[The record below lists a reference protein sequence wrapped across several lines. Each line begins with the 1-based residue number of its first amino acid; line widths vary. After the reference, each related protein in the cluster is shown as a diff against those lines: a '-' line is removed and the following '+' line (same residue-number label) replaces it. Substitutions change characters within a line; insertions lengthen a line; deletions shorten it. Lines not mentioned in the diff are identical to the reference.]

1 MAVFSYRARTLQG
14 AIIEGTIEAIEEKAA
29 VERLKEQKYIVIDIK
44 EVEGRFSFAKFL
56 ERINPFK
63 PKVGT
68 KDLVVFSRQ
77 LSTLVSAGVPIVQGL
92 SILVEQMSNP
102 AFKAVLTKIREDI
115 ESGVSITDA
124 LRRHPNVFSELY
136 VSMVHAGEV
145 GGILDTILERLSTYL
160 ESSEK
165 LRGKVKGALAYPAVV
180 IMIALGVSIFLL
192 TVVIPV
198 FVKMF
203 ESFGSQLPLPTQ
215 ILINISDLVRKY
227 FYLVILIPIAS
238 VVAFKRWYATEQGRR
253 YVDSLS
259 LKLPIFGV
267 LLQKTSIARFSQ
279 TLSTLVKSG
288 VPILQALDTVAKT
301 SGNRIVE
308 EAVLKARESI
318 REGERI
324 SEPLKKSGVFPPMVT
339 QMIAIGEETG
349 NLDAMLSK
357 IAEFYA
363 AEVDAAVSALT
374 SMIEPL
380 LILFLGIVVG
390 GIVVAM
396 YLPMFSVGSL
406 ISGAG

>member
-1 MAVFSYRARTLQG
+1 
-14 AIIEGTIEAIEEKAA
+14 
-29 VERLKEQKYIVIDIK
+29 
-44 EVEGRFSFAKFL
+44 
-56 ERINPFK
+56 
-63 PKVGT
+63 
-68 KDLVVFSRQ
+68 
-77 LSTLVSAGVPIVQGL
+77 
-92 SILVEQMSNP
+92 
-102 AFKAVLTKIREDI
+102 
-115 ESGVSITDA
+115 
-124 LRRHPNVFSELY
+124 
-136 VSMVHAGEV
+136 MVHAGEV
-145 GGILDTILERLSTYL
+145 GGILDTILERLSAYL
-160 ESSEK
+160 EASEK
-165 LRGKVKGALAYPAVV
+165 LRGKVKGALAYPAIVV
-180 IMIALGVSIFLL
+180 VIALGVSIFLL

-198 FVKMF
+198 FAKMF

-215 ILINISDLVRKY
+215 MLINISGLIRKY
-227 FYLVILIPIAS
+227 FYIVISLPIA
-238 VVAFKRWYATEQGRR
+238 VVIIFRRWYATEPGRR
-253 YVDSLS
+253 YVDRIS

-267 LLQKTSIARFSQ
+267 LLQKTAIARFSQ

-301 SGNRIVE
+301 AGNKIVE
-308 EAVLKARESI
+308 EAIQKARESI

-357 IAEFYA
+357 IAEFYT

-390 GIVVAM
+390 GIVIAM